1 MKKVEGIFLMLIGM
15 ILGIAIGLFVASF
28 ICDGVETPTHVEQTT
43 VTKWETAH
51 IDTPMV
57 KDSATLGYI
66 TRKLPRDDGQWRKN
80 AIAQGTGNYGQ
91 ETGRYVQG
99 NGRCVQKTGR
109 CVQKTGRYV
118 QKTDRYVQGTGYYDD
133 GVDTSGKVFQRPDSA
148 EVIIPITQKK
158 YEGKEYTAWVSGY
171 EARLDSINILRRTDI
186 VTKTLYV
193 DKKRR
198 RWGCVTGVGVGVNR
212 KGEVQPMLGVT
223 FGYRLF

>member
-1 MKKVEGIFLMLIGM
+1 MKKVERIFLMLIGM

-28 ICDGVETPTHVEQTT
+28 VVDGVETPTHVEQTT

-57 KDSATLGYI
+57 KDSSTLGYI

-91 ETGRYVQG
+91 GTGNY
-99 NGRCVQKTGR
+99 VQKTGNYI
-109 CVQKTGRYV
+109 QE
-118 QKTDRYVQGTGYYDD
+118 TGYNDE
-133 GVDTSGKVFQRPDSA
+133 GVDTSHGKVFQPPDSA
-148 EVIIPITQKK
+148 DVIIPITQKK

-198 RWGCVTGVGVGVNR
+198 RWGCVAGVGVGVNR

>member
-28 ICDGVETPTHVEQTT
+28 ICDGVETPTHVEQATF
-43 VTKWETAH
+43 TKWETAH

-99 NGRCVQKTGR
+99 NGRCVQGN
-109 CVQKTGRYV
+109 GRYV

-133 GVDTSGKVFQRPDSA
+133 GVDTSGKVFQPPDSA

>member
-1 MKKVEGIFLMLIGM
+1 MKKVERIFLMLIGM

-28 ICDGVETPTHVEQTT
+28 VVDGVETPTHVEQTT

-57 KDSATLGYI
+57 KDSSTLGYI

-80 AIAQGTGNYGQ
+80 AIAQGTGNY
-91 ETGRYVQG
+91 
-99 NGRCVQKTGR
+99 
-109 CVQKTGRYV
+109 VQKTGRYV
-118 QKTDRYVQGTGYYDD
+118 QGTGNYVQGTGYNDE
-133 GVDTSGKVFQRPDSA
+133 GVDTSHGKVFQPPDSA
-148 EVIIPITQKK
+148 DVIIPITQKK
-158 YEGKEYTAWVSGY
+158 YESKEYTAWVSGY

-198 RWGCVTGVGVGVNR
+198 RWGCVAGVGVGVNR

>member
-1 MKKVEGIFLMLIGM
+1 MLIGM

-28 ICDGVETPTHVEQTT
+28 ICDCVETPTHVEQTT

-91 ETGRYVQG
+91 ETGRYVQ
-99 NGRCVQKTGR
+99 KI
-109 CVQKTGRYV
+109 GRYV

-133 GVDTSGKVFQRPDSA
+133 GVDTSGKVFQPPDSA

-198 RWGCVTGVGVGVNR
+198 RWECVTGVGVGVNR

>member
-28 ICDGVETPTHVEQTT
+28 ICDGVETPSHVEQTT

-80 AIAQGTGNYGQ
+80 AITQGTGNYGQ

-99 NGRCVQKTGR
+99 NGRCVQKI
-109 CVQKTGRYV
+109 GRYV

-133 GVDTSGKVFQRPDSA
+133 GVDTSGKVFQPPDSA

-158 YEGKEYTAWVSGY
+158 YEGKEYTAWVSGS
-171 EARLDSINILRRTDI
+171 EARLHSINILRRTDI

>member
-1 MKKVEGIFLMLIGM
+1 MKKVERIFLMLIGM

-28 ICDGVETPTHVEQTT
+28 VVDGVETPTHVEQTT

-57 KDSATLGYI
+57 KDSSTLGYI

-80 AIAQGTGNYGQ
+80 AIAQGTGNYVLG
-91 ETGRYVQG
+91 TGNY
-99 NGRCVQKTGR
+99 
-109 CVQKTGRYV
+109 VQKTGRYV
-118 QKTDRYVQGTGYYDD
+118 QGTGRYVQKIGNYVHGTGYYDD
-133 GVDTSGKVFQRPDSA
+133 GVDTSDKVFQPPDSA
-148 EVIIPITQKK
+148 DVIIPITQKK

>member
-1 MKKVEGIFLMLIGM
+1 MKKVERIFLMLIGM

-28 ICDGVETPTHVEQTT
+28 VVDGVETPTHVEQTT

-57 KDSATLGYI
+57 KDSSTLGYI

-80 AIAQGTGNYGQ
+80 AIAQGTGNY
-91 ETGRYVQG
+91 
-99 NGRCVQKTGR
+99 
-109 CVQKTGRYV
+109 VQKTGRYV
-118 QKTDRYVQGTGYYDD
+118 QGTGNYVQGTGYNDE
-133 GVDTSGKVFQRPDSA
+133 GVDTSHGKVFQPPDSA
-148 EVIIPITQKK
+148 DVIIPITQKK

-186 VTKTLYV
+186 VTLYI

-198 RWGCVTGVGVGVNR
+198 RWGCVAGVGVGVNR

>member
-1 MKKVEGIFLMLIGM
+1 MLIGM

-28 ICDGVETPTHVEQTT
+28 ISDGVETPTHVEQTT

-80 AIAQGTGNYGQ
+80 AIAQGTGKYGQ

-99 NGRCVQKTGR
+99 NGRC
-109 CVQKTGRYV
+109 V

-133 GVDTSGKVFQRPDSA
+133 GVDTSGKVFQPPDSA

>member
-28 ICDGVETPTHVEQTT
+28 ICDGVETPTHVEQAT

-66 TRKLPRDDGQWRKN
+66 TRKLPRNDGQWRKN

-99 NGRCVQKTGR
+99 NGR
-109 CVQKTGRYV
+109 YV

-133 GVDTSGKVFQRPDSA
+133 GVDTSGKVFQPPDSA

-198 RWGCVTGVGVGVNR
+198 RWECVTGVGVGVNR

>member
-28 ICDGVETPTHVEQTT
+28 ICDCVETPTHVEQTT

-66 TRKLPRDDGQWRKN
+66 TRKLPRNDGQWRKN

-99 NGRCVQKTGR
+99 
-109 CVQKTGRYV
+109 
-118 QKTDRYVQGTGYYDD
+118 TGYYDD
-133 GVDTSGKVFQRPDSA
+133 GVDTSGKVFQPPDSA

-198 RWGCVTGVGVGVNR
+198 RWECVTGVGVGVNR

>member
-91 ETGRYVQG
+91 
-99 NGRCVQKTGR
+99 K
-109 CVQKTGRYV
+109 K
-118 QKTDRYVQGTGYYDD
+118 DRYVHGTGYYDD
-133 GVDTSGKVFQRPDSA
+133 GVDTSGKVFQPPDSA

-158 YEGKEYTAWVSGY
+158 YEGKEYTAWISGY

>member
-80 AIAQGTGNYGQ
+80 AIAQGTGNYGK

-99 NGRCVQKTGR
+99 N
-109 CVQKTGRYV
+109 GRYV

-133 GVDTSGKVFQRPDSA
+133 GVDTSGKVFQPPDSA

>member
-66 TRKLPRDDGQWRKN
+66 TRKLPRNDGQWRKN

-99 NGRCVQKTGR
+99 NGRCVQKIG
-109 CVQKTGRYV
+109 
-118 QKTDRYVQGTGYYDD
+118 RYVQGTGYYDD
-133 GVDTSGKVFQRPDSA
+133 GVDTSGKVFQPPDSA

>member
-28 ICDGVETPTHVEQTT
+28 ICDCVETPTHVEQTT

-91 ETGRYVQG
+91 ETGRYVQ
-99 NGRCVQKTGR
+99 KI
-109 CVQKTGRYV
+109 GRYV

-133 GVDTSGKVFQRPDSA
+133 GVDTSGKVFQPPDSA

-198 RWGCVTGVGVGVNR
+198 RWECVTGVGVGVNR

>member
-1 MKKVEGIFLMLIGM
+1 MLIGM

-28 ICDGVETPTHVEQTT
+28 ISDGVETPTHVEQTT

-80 AIAQGTGNYGQ
+80 AIAQGTGKYGQ

-99 NGRCVQKTGR
+99 NGRC
-109 CVQKTGRYV
+109 V

-133 GVDTSGKVFQRPDSA
+133 GVDTSGKGFQPPDSA

>member
-28 ICDGVETPTHVEQTT
+28 ICDGVETPTHVEQAT

-99 NGRCVQKTGR
+99 NGRCVQR
-109 CVQKTGRYV
+109 IVRYV

-133 GVDTSGKVFQRPDSA
+133 GVDTSGKVFQPPDSA

-171 EARLDSINILRRTDI
+171 EARLDSINILRRADI

-198 RWGCVTGVGVGVNR
+198 RWGCVTGVGVGVSR

>member
-91 ETGRYVQG
+91 
-99 NGRCVQKTGR
+99 K
-109 CVQKTGRYV
+109 K
-118 QKTDRYVQGTGYYDD
+118 DRYVHGTGYYDD
-133 GVDTSGKVFQRPDSA
+133 GVDTSGKVFQPPDSA

-158 YEGKEYTAWVSGY
+158 YEGKEYTAWISGY

-212 KGEVQPMLGVT
+212 KGELQPMLGVT

>member
-1 MKKVEGIFLMLIGM
+1 MLIGM

-28 ICDGVETPTHVEQTT
+28 ICDGVETPTHVEQAT

-66 TRKLPRDDGQWRKN
+66 TRKLPRNDGQWRKN

-91 ETGRYVQG
+91 E
-99 NGRCVQKTGR
+99 
-109 CVQKTGRYV
+109 
-118 QKTDRYVQGTGYYDD
+118 TDRYVQGTGYYDD
-133 GVDTSGKVFQRPDSA
+133 GVDTSGKVFQPPDSA

>member
-80 AIAQGTGNYGQ
+80 AITQGTGNYGQ
-91 ETGRYVQG
+91 ETGRYVQ
-99 NGRCVQKTGR
+99 KI
-109 CVQKTGRYV
+109 GRYV

-133 GVDTSGKVFQRPDSA
+133 GVDTSGKVFQPPDSA

>member
-28 ICDGVETPTHVEQTT
+28 ISDGVETPTHVEQTT

-80 AIAQGTGNYGQ
+80 AIAQGTGKYGQ

-99 NGRCVQKTGR
+99 NGRC
-109 CVQKTGRYV
+109 V

-133 GVDTSGKVFQRPDSA
+133 GVDTSGKVFQPPDSA

>member
-28 ICDGVETPTHVEQTT
+28 ISDGVETPTHVEQTT

-80 AIAQGTGNYGQ
+80 AIAQGTGKYGQ

-99 NGRCVQKTGR
+99 NGRC
-109 CVQKTGRYV
+109 V

-133 GVDTSGKVFQRPDSA
+133 GVDTSGKVFQPPDSA

-171 EARLDSINILRRTDI
+171 EAQLDSINILRRTDI

>member
-99 NGRCVQKTGR
+99 
-109 CVQKTGRYV
+109 
-118 QKTDRYVQGTGYYDD
+118 TGYYDD
-133 GVDTSGKVFQRPDSA
+133 GVDTSGKVFQPSDSA

-171 EARLDSINILRRTDI
+171 EARLDSINILRRTAI

>member
-28 ICDGVETPTHVEQTT
+28 VVDGVETPTHVEQTT

-80 AIAQGTGNYGQ
+80 AIAQGTGKYGQ
-91 ETGRYVQG
+91 ETGRYVQ
-99 NGRCVQKTGR
+99 KA
-109 CVQKTGRYV
+109 GRYV
-118 QKTDRYVQGTGYYDD
+118 QGNGD
-133 GVDTSGKVFQRPDSA
+133 GVDTSGKVFQPPDSA

>member
-66 TRKLPRDDGQWRKN
+66 TRKLPRNDGQWRKN

-99 NGRCVQKTGR
+99 NG
-109 CVQKTGRYV
+109 
-118 QKTDRYVQGTGYYDD
+118 YYDD
-133 GVDTSGKVFQRPDSA
+133 GVDTSGKVFQPPDSA

-198 RWGCVTGVGVGVNR
+198 RWECVTGVGVGVNR

>member
-28 ICDGVETPTHVEQTT
+28 ICDGVETPTHVEQAT

-66 TRKLPRDDGQWRKN
+66 TRKLPRNDGQWRKN

-91 ETGRYVQG
+91 E
-99 NGRCVQKTGR
+99 
-109 CVQKTGRYV
+109 
-118 QKTDRYVQGTGYYDD
+118 TDRYVQGTGYYDD
-133 GVDTSGKVFQRPDSA
+133 GVDTSGKVFQPPDSA

-198 RWGCVTGVGVGVNR
+198 RWECVTGVGVGVNR

>member
-28 ICDGVETPTHVEQTT
+28 ICDGVETPTHVEQAT

-66 TRKLPRDDGQWRKN
+66 TRKLPRNDGQWRKN

-99 NGRCVQKTGR
+99 NGR
-109 CVQKTGRYV
+109 YV
-118 QKTDRYVQGTGYYDD
+118 QKIGRYVQGTGYYDD
-133 GVDTSGKVFQRPDSA
+133 GVDTSGKVFQPPDSA

>member
-28 ICDGVETPTHVEQTT
+28 ICDCVEMPTHVEQTT

-66 TRKLPRDDGQWRKN
+66 TRKLPRNDGQWRKN

-99 NGRCVQKTGR
+99 NGRYVQKI
-109 CVQKTGRYV
+109 GRYV

-133 GVDTSGKVFQRPDSA
+133 GVDTSGKVFQPSDSA

-212 KGEVQPMLGVT
+212 KGELQPMLGVT

>member
-80 AIAQGTGNYGQ
+80 AITQGTGNYGQ
-91 ETGRYVQG
+91 ETGR
-99 NGRCVQKTGR
+99 CVQKIGR
-109 CVQKTGRYV
+109 YVQKIGRYV

-133 GVDTSGKVFQRPDSA
+133 GVDTSGKVFQPPDSA

>member
-28 ICDGVETPTHVEQTT
+28 ISDGVETPTHVEQTT

-91 ETGRYVQG
+91 ETGNYGQETGKYGQETGRYVQG
-99 NGRCVQKTGR
+99 NGRC
-109 CVQKTGRYV
+109 V

-133 GVDTSGKVFQRPDSA
+133 GVDTSGKVFQPQDSA

>member
-28 ICDGVETPTHVEQTT
+28 ISDGVETPTHVEQTT

-80 AIAQGTGNYGQ
+80 AIAQGTGKYGQ
-91 ETGRYVQG
+91 ETG
-99 NGRCVQKTGR
+99 
-109 CVQKTGRYV
+109 
-118 QKTDRYVQGTGYYDD
+118 RYVQGTGYYDD
-133 GVDTSGKVFQRPDSA
+133 GVDTSGKVFQPPDSA

>member
-91 ETGRYVQG
+91 ET
-99 NGRCVQKTGR
+99 
-109 CVQKTGRYV
+109 
-118 QKTDRYVQGTGYYDD
+118 DRYVQGTGYYDD
-133 GVDTSGKVFQRPDSA
+133 GVDTSGKVFQPPDSA

-198 RWGCVTGVGVGVNR
+198 RWECVTGVGVGVNR

>member
-66 TRKLPRDDGQWRKN
+66 TRKLPRNDGQWRKN
-80 AIAQGTGNYGQ
+80 AIAQGTSNDGEGNGRCGQ
-91 ETGRYVQG
+91 GNGRYVQKTD
-99 NGRCVQKTGR
+99 RYVQKTD
-109 CVQKTGRYV
+109 RYV

-133 GVDTSGKVFQRPDSA
+133 GVDTSGKVFQPPDSA

>member
-28 ICDGVETPTHVEQTT
+28 ICDGLETPTHVEQAT

-66 TRKLPRDDGQWRKN
+66 TRKLPRNDGQWRKN

-99 NGRCVQKTGR
+99 NGR
-109 CVQKTGRYV
+109 YV

-133 GVDTSGKVFQRPDSA
+133 GVDTSGKVFQPPDSA

-198 RWGCVTGVGVGVNR
+198 RWECVTGVGVGVNR

>member
-66 TRKLPRDDGQWRKN
+66 TRKLPRNDGQWRKN

-99 NGRCVQKTGR
+99 
-109 CVQKTGRYV
+109 
-118 QKTDRYVQGTGYYDD
+118 TGYYDD
-133 GVDTSGKVFQRPDSA
+133 GVDTSGKVFQPPDSA

>member
-99 NGRCVQKTGR
+99 NGRCVQKTDI
-109 CVQKTGRYV
+109 YV

-133 GVDTSGKVFQRPDSA
+133 GVDTSGKVFQPPDSA

>member
-99 NGRCVQKTGR
+99 NG
-109 CVQKTGRYV
+109 
-118 QKTDRYVQGTGYYDD
+118 YYDD
-133 GVDTSGKVFQRPDSA
+133 GVDTSGKVFQPPDSA
-148 EVIIPITQKK
+148 EVIIPITHKK

-198 RWGCVTGVGVGVNR
+198 RWECVTGVGVGVNR

>member
-28 ICDGVETPTHVEQTT
+28 ICDGVETPTHVEQAT

-66 TRKLPRDDGQWRKN
+66 TRKLPRNDGQWRKN

-91 ETGRYVQG
+91 E
-99 NGRCVQKTGR
+99 
-109 CVQKTGRYV
+109 
-118 QKTDRYVQGTGYYDD
+118 TDRYVQGTGYYDD
-133 GVDTSGKVFQRPDSA
+133 GVDTSGKVFQPPDSA

>member
-1 MKKVEGIFLMLIGM
+1 MKKVERIFLMLIGV

-28 ICDGVETPTHVEQTT
+28 VVDGVETPTHMEQTT

-57 KDSATLGYI
+57 KDSSTLGYI

-80 AIAQGTGNYGQ
+80 AIAQGTGNYVLG
-91 ETGRYVQG
+91 TGNY
-99 NGRCVQKTGR
+99 
-109 CVQKTGRYV
+109 VQKTGRYV
-118 QKTDRYVQGTGYYDD
+118 QGTGRYVQKIGNYVQETGYNDE
-133 GVDTSGKVFQRPDSA
+133 GVDTSHGKVFQPPDSA
-148 EVIIPITQKK
+148 DVIIPITQKK

-198 RWGCVTGVGVGVNR
+198 RWGCVAGVGVGVNR

>member
-91 ETGRYVQG
+91 
-99 NGRCVQKTGR
+99 
-109 CVQKTGRYV
+109 
-118 QKTDRYVQGTGYYDD
+118 KTDRYVQGTGYYDD
-133 GVDTSGKVFQRPDSA
+133 GVDTSGKVFQPPDSA

-158 YEGKEYTAWVSGY
+158 YEGKEYTAWISGY

-198 RWGCVTGVGVGVNR
+198 RWECVTGVGVGVNR

>member
-28 ICDGVETPTHVEQTT
+28 ICDGVETPSHVEQTT

-80 AIAQGTGNYGQ
+80 AITQGTGNYGQ

-99 NGRCVQKTGR
+99 NGRCVQKIG
-109 CVQKTGRYV
+109 
-118 QKTDRYVQGTGYYDD
+118 RYVQGTGYYDD
-133 GVDTSGKVFQRPDSA
+133 GVDTSGKVFQPPDSA